1 MGRRMKDGRY
11 VNVNID
17 REAFEALERHCAE
30 SGQTK
35 TVAVERAVLA
45 CYGKS
50 RKRRSLLDISRGGV
64 SHNGEN

>member
-1 MGRRMKDGRY
+1 MGRRMKDGRH

-17 REAFEALERHCAE
+17 REAFEVLERHCAE

-45 CYGKS
+45 CYGQQ
-50 RKRRSLLDISRGGV
+50 RKRRAPLVV
-64 SHNGEN
+64 SKGRVRDDET

>member
-45 CYGKS
+45 CYGQS
-50 RKRRSLLDISRGGV
+50 HKRRVPLGMSRNGV
-64 SHNGEN
+64 RRDGDG